1 MLKSSKI
8 IFKNLLFNFN
18 SKSSKSL
25 SLHPPLNF
33 NTLRIMYIVQLCLDV
48 SVRTEVTADFQRL
61 NLLLLR
67 AGSGKRIGTALLTD
81 AREADIISQLFMKY
95 FLLFITNRL
104 GSLKEGCKFCM

>member
-1 MLKSSKI
+1 M
-8 IFKNLLFNFN
+8 
-18 SKSSKSL
+18 
-25 SLHPPLNF
+25 
-33 NTLRIMYIVQLCLDV
+33 

-95 FLLFITNRL
+95 FLLFITNRR